1 MKKGDAFVVPAESK
15 AASLEGVGKVHVS
28 AIVTHTGVH
37 T

>member
-15 AASLEGVGKVHVS
+15 AAFLEGAGKVHVS